1 MILVTVGTHDQAFD
15 RLIKAADNY
24 AATSDERII
33 IQKGC
38 SSYSCIHA
46 ESFDFCLKEEMSK
59 LIEDA
64 SIIIM
69 QGGWGAMCEAI
80 DKKKKI
86 IAVPRIEGVEHI
98 HDQEQVVRKLES
110 LGCVIG
116 VYDISKLPE
125 AIQKAKT
132 FQFKTLKRGNA
143 SIIYETINKWF
154 PLKL

>member
-1 MILVTVGTHDQAFD
+1 MILVTVGTHNQAFD

-24 AATSDERII
+24 AATTDEKII

-46 ESFDFCLKEEMSK
+46 ESFDYCSKEEMSK
-59 LIEDA
+59 LIEAA

-80 DKKKKI
+80 DRKKSI
-86 IAVPRIEGVEHI
+86 IAVPRIEGIEHI

-116 VYDISKLPE
+116 VYDINKLPE

-132 FQFKTLKRGNA
+132 FHCAPLQRGNA
-143 SIIYETINKWF
+143 FIINETINKWF
-154 PLKL
+154 PR